1 MLKDIQFCS
10 CSRLYCDKLETQQ
23 CMIFSFTPRAL
34 KMLSKD
40 YLEQI
45 TANSTTVDK
54 SLQKLELNEEKTDEI
69 EFEKELCCLE
79 FEQNSEES
87 REPPDFAIYKIDDN
101 RWRIPVLHLD
111 QFLMSLFR
119 FLPGYFQPLEHKFLI
134 ENGSNPICCLNI
146 TANSQSSSN
155 TGT

>member
-34 KMLSKD
+34 KILSKD

-45 TANSTTVDK
+45 TANSSTVDT
-54 SLQKLELNEEKTDEI
+54 SLRKLELNEEKADEL
-69 EFEKELCCLE
+69 EFEKEFSCMGLE
-79 FEQNSEES
+79 QDDENSQQ
-87 REPPDFAIYKIDDN
+87 PQDFSIYKVAEN
-101 RWRIPVLHLD
+101 RWRISIPQID
-111 QFLMSLFR
+111 EFLMSLFR
-119 FLPGYFQPLEHKFLI
+119 FLPGYFQPIEHKFLI
-134 ENGSNPICCLNI
+134 ENGSNPICCLDM
-146 TANSQSSSN
+146 TANSQSNSN

>member
-23 CMIFSFTPRAL
+23 CMIFSFTERAI

-40 YLEQI
+40 YIEEI

-54 SLQKLELNEEKTDEI
+54 SLQKLELNEEKIDEI
-69 EFEKELCCLE
+69 EFEKELSYIE
-79 FEQNSEES
+79 SEHES
-87 REPPDFAIYKIDDN
+87 ADFQQPVDFAIYKIDDN
-101 RWRIPVLHLD
+101 RWRISVPQLD
-111 QFLMSLFR
+111 QFLVSLFR
-119 FLPGYFQPLEHKFLI
+119 FLPGYFQPIEHKFLI

-146 TANSQSSSN
+146 TANSQSNSN
-155 TGT
+155 T